1 MIRREQDH
9 VGRLAQRLLEEQG
22 SPQAAEKMARRLADM
37 TQGNGRDIWLK
48 VAAQI
53 AATEPQLQQA
63 ES

>member
-37 TQGNGRDIWLK
+37 TQGNGREIWLK